1 LKSYLNILSLSI
13 VMKIMLDANFLV
25 YCAKQKIDYISE
37 MPVSGEVVILSS
49 VVEEIKKLKK
59 EAEKAG
65 DKQIASV
72 ALQILDKHIE
82 EGKIKVFKTKEKGG
96 DESIITEV
104 KDGDAV
110 ATMDK
115 ELKNKLKGK
124 ARILSIR
131 GKKIESV

>member
-1 LKSYLNILSLSI
+1 
-13 VMKIMLDANFLV
+13 MLDANFLV